1 MRIWPVLLGVAASAA
16 ALTTAWAASTPAAT
30 PEAAES
36 VTVTATPLPH
46 RSAVDE
52 FIYSYPTEV
61 RTTDKIARWKAPIC
75 PVVQGLPAR
84 FASFI
89 TTRVKAIA
97 HTAGAPV
104 SEDPKCR
111 HNIEILFT
119 TAPQT
124 VGDWLRKDHW
134 AYLGYFD
141 NFHQADELA
150 KVTHDIQAWY
160 TTATVGYHGLQ
171 RVDNPRGDFLYAGLN
186 TMPGTES
193 MGGGAPIY
201 YAPGAGRFNV
211 GPASS
216 LYNVIIVAN
225 PARLG
230 EYEMGALADYIAMLA
245 LSQPKSFDACWEVP
259 SITNLLTKDCQAER
273 KTATLS
279 DNDARFLYGLYKMD
293 ANYAVQI
300 QRSQIRYFMEHRS
313 SDKH

>member
-1 MRIWPVLLGVAASAA
+1 MRIWPVLLVLAASGV
-16 ALTTAWAASTPAAT
+16 ALTTAWAASAPAAT
-30 PEAAES
+30 PQAAES

-61 RTTDKIARWKAPIC
+61 RTTEKIARWKTPIC

-89 TTRVKAIA
+89 ATRVKAIA

-111 HNIEILFT
+111 HNVEILFT
-119 TAPQT
+119 TAPQAL
-124 VGDWLRKDHW
+124 GDWLRKDHW

-150 KVTHDIQAWY
+150 KVNHDIQAWY
-160 TTATVGYHGLQ
+160 TTATVGYHGLL
-171 RVDNPRGDFLYAGLN
+171 RVDNPRQDFLTGAY
-186 TMPGTES
+186 
-193 MGGGAPIY
+193 GGVNGIEGGKVY

-225 PARLG
+225 PAKLG
-230 EYEMGALADYIAMLA
+230 NYEMGALADYIAMLA
-245 LSQPKSFDACWEVP
+245 LSQPKSFDSCWEVP

-293 ANYAVQI
+293 TNYAVQI
-300 QRSQIRYFMEHRS
+300 QRSQIRYFMEHRT
-313 SDKH
+313 SDKQ

>member
-1 MRIWPVLLGVAASAA
+1 MRIWPVLLGLAASGA
-16 ALTTAWAASTPAAT
+16 ALTTAWAASTPAAA

-61 RTTDKIARWKAPIC
+61 RTTDKIARWKRGIC
-75 PVVQGLPAR
+75 PAVFGLPPR
-84 FASFI
+84 FAGFI
-89 TTRVKAIA
+89 TTRLKAIA
-97 HTAGAPV
+97 RQAGAPV
-104 SEDPKCR
+104 DADAKCR
-111 HNIEILFT
+111 HNIEIVFT
-119 TAPQT
+119 TTPQEI
-124 VGDWLRKDHW
+124 GDDLRKHH
-134 AYLGYFD
+134 YPFLGYFD
-141 NFHQADELA
+141 NFSQADQLA

-160 TTATVGYHGLQ
+160 TTATVGRSGAL

-186 TMPGTES
+186 TMPGTEII
-193 MGGGAPIY
+193 GGGAPTY

-225 PARLG
+225 PAKLG
-230 EYEMGALADYIAMLA
+230 DYEMGALADYMAMLA

-293 ANYAVQI
+293 TNYAVQI
-300 QRSQIRYFMEHRS
+300 QRSQIRYFMEHRT
-313 SDKH
+313 SDKQ

>member
-1 MRIWPVLLGVAASAA
+1 MRIWPVFLVLAASGAASWAAPGPDATTTQAA
-16 ALTTAWAASTPAAT
+16 AGS
-30 PEAAES
+30 AES
-36 VTVTATPLPH
+36 ITVTATPLPH

-61 RTTDKIARWKAPIC
+61 RTTDKIARWKRGIC
-75 PVVQGLPAR
+75 PVIYGLPGQ
-84 FASFI
+84 FSNFI
-89 TTRVKAIA
+89 ALRLKAIA
-97 HTAGAPV
+97 HNAGAPV
-104 SEDPKCR
+104 DGDPKCR
-111 HNIEILFT
+111 HNIEIVFT
-119 TAPQT
+119 TTPQS
-124 VGDWLRKDHW
+124 VADDLRKNH
-134 AYLGYFD
+134 YPFLGYFD
-141 NFHQADELA
+141 NFGQADELA

-160 TTATVGYHGLQ
+160 TTATVERSGLL
-171 RVDNPRGDFLYAGLN
+171 RVDNPRGDLMSAGTFNGL
-186 TMPGTES
+186 GQ
-193 MGGGAPIY
+193 GHVY

-259 SITNLLTKDCQAER
+259 SITNLLSKACQAER

-279 DNDARFLYGLYKMD
+279 DNDTRFLYGLYKMD
-293 ANYAVQI
+293 GNYAVQV

-313 SDKH
+313 ADKQ